1 MCFKDVLF
9 TFLLIFLGVFGFSWV
24 ESLLTLIYGK
34 DILNDMFYHQLV
46 ELTSIF
52 YTACIGMLYPYRS
65 AEPNLV
71 SDYLSNIVHPRNWS
85 STS

>member
-1 MCFKDVLF
+1 MLDAM
-9 TFLLIFLGVFGFSWV
+9 LG
-24 ESLLTLIYGK
+24 Y
-34 DILNDMFYHQLV
+34 QLV

-52 YTACIGMLYPYRS
+52 YTACIGMLDPYIS

-71 SDYLSNIVHPRNWS
+71 SEYLSNIVHPRNWS